1 MADNKPLNARHARLD
16 FFRRNVD
23 AKALVTKLV
32 TPKRTTRNFYGTE
45 EDFLPTQDMVQKI
58 ANATSGSM
66 SDAENILE
74 VLPEAE
80 LAMSIRISSILS
92 PNDLTRTELNWS
104 VGQNE
109 LDSAIT
115 GRLIEIMKRT
125 FETSYNIKQMLPDAL
140 ECAIFK
146 TGSYPILI
154 IPESSVD
161 DIINSDRVSLESLKP
176 TLDQHYVSKRRGI
189 LGPGVPATVTA
200 KPKNKTI
207 RTSIE
212 SIGTLAKKSYQSQSN
227 VDSTLYITDNYDA
240 MKLPGV
246 YKRILSSKVT
256 ESIESRVVLAPHVD
270 EKLKVISGNG
280 DPISIRQ
287 ISDLLY
293 RNDSGQS
300 TVVRKLKTTSTTARA
315 NIGHPLVSVLPSDSV
330 IPVHVPSDP
339 TKHIGYFVLLDDFGN
354 PLSNARDSSYYKELN
369 AYQQGLRSKD
379 ASSAMLARLKENVRG
394 MGCRDATN
402 IQEMSELYA
411 RAVEHD
417 LLERLRNGIYGEN
430 VELANTQDVYRI
442 MMARSLANKNTQ
454 ILYVPAELMVYWAF
468 DYNRQGIGRSVLDKS
483 KMLASIRAILLF
495 ANTMAAMKNSV
506 NRREAVI
513 ELDPD
518 DPEPDRTVE
527 QILTQLAVVQ
537 GQSFPISTTR
547 PMDIIDG
554 IRSSAMG
561 VSVTGH
567 PDYPEVKVSVE
578 DRQSSRVLV
587 DNDLDDSMRERWL
600 LSLGVT
606 PEQVDSSK
614 GIEFAAELI
623 TRNLLHRKRIAMDQ
637 EVTERFIKETVTKY
651 TLNSGTLMSEL
662 ITAII
667 EAIKENP
674 GISDDLKQAH
684 DENVV
689 RTKEGEEKLD
699 VNYIIAEFLKVLEI
713 KLPAPDTTKLDT
725 QMEAFGKYSQA
736 LDQVLPAYITE
747 DSLETLMGD
756 KASEY
761 MRPVLAMVK
770 GYFLRDWLSR
780 NNVMPELTRILSATA
795 LEEEEFSLLEE
806 QTKHVSALSSVLAD
820 MVKRIAEK
828 NKTEEGSD
836 SSGGYGG
843 DTDYGTSADDTT
855 TDDAGGEDPFA
866 EDTPEEEPV
875 EETEPEEEEVEEDIP
890 EDTEEVEET
899 DEAPEET
906 KPDTPEDEVLE

>member
-16 FFRRNVD
+16 YFRRNTD
-23 AKALVTKLV
+23 AKALITKLV
-32 TPKRTTRNFYGTE
+32 TPKRSTRNFYGTE
-45 EDFLPTQDMVQKI
+45 EDFLPSQDMIQKI
-58 ANATSGSM
+58 SNATSGSM

-104 VGQNE
+104 VMQND
-109 LDSAIT
+109 LDSSIT
-115 GRLIEIMKRT
+115 GRLIEIVKRH
-125 FETSYNIKQMLPDAL
+125 FETGYNIKQMLPDAL
-140 ECAIFK
+140 ECAIFR

-154 IPESSVD
+154 VPESSVD
-161 DIINSDRVSLESLKP
+161 EIINGDSVSLESLKP
-176 TLDQHYVSKRRGI
+176 VLDRNYITRHRGI
-189 LGPGVPATVTA
+189 LGSGVTA
-200 KPKNKTI
+200 SDSVKGKRKNI
-207 RTSIE
+207 RSSIE
-212 SIGTLAKKSYQSQSN
+212 SIGTLHNRTYQSQSA
-227 VDSTLYITDNYDA
+227 VDTRLYITDNFDA
-240 MKLPGV
+240 VKLPSA
-246 YKRILSSKVT
+246 YKRILSTKVAA
-256 ESIESRVVLAPHVD
+256 SIESRVVLAPHVD
-270 EKLKVISGNG
+270 EQLKVLSGNG
-280 DPISIRQ
+280 NPISIRQ
-287 ISDLLY
+287 ISGLLY
-293 RNDSGQS
+293 RNDTGQS
-300 TVVRKLKTTSTTARA
+300 SVVKKLKTSKTTERA
-315 NIGHPLVSVLPSDSV
+315 NIGHPMVSTLPSDSV

-369 AYQQGLRSKD
+369 AYQQGLRSKE

-394 MGCRDATN
+394 MGCRDATS
-402 IQEMSELYA
+402 IQEMSELYS

-430 VELANTQDVYRI
+430 VELSNTQDVYRI

-468 DYNRQGIGRSVLDKS
+468 DYNRQGVGRSVLDKS

-651 TLNSGTLMSEL
+651 TLNSGTLMTEL
-662 ITAII
+662 ITAVV

-674 GISDDLKQAH
+674 GVSEDLKQAQ
-684 DENVV
+684 DESVV
-689 RTKEGEEKLD
+689 RTKESEDKLD

-747 DSLETLMGD
+747 DSLEALMGD
-756 KASEY
+756 KATDY

-770 GYFLRDWLSR
+770 GYFLRDWLNR

-806 QTKHVSALSSVLAD
+806 QTKHVTALSSVLAD

-828 NKTEEGSD
+828 NKSEEGVGTD
-836 SSGGYGG
+836 DGGYDG
-843 DTDYGTSADDTT
+843 YGDDTT
-855 TDDAGGEDPFA
+855 DSEQEEGDPFA

-875 EETEPEEEEVEEDIP
+875 EETEPEETEEVEDAE
-890 EDTEEVEET
+890 ETEEVEET
-899 DEAPEET
+899 PEET
-906 KPDTPEDEVLE
+906 KPDAPEDEVLE